1 MATPAHSGEYRD
13 LLIENYETPTQNYDA
28 SKVVSTVPAG
38 DRPQRRARLHHA
50 GARRRSLRHLRRGVP
65 AQRRGQLRQR
75 ALGGGAEGLLIP

>member
-1 MATPAHSGEYRD
+1 MMRHRHNICKYHTDSAAA
-13 LLIENYETPTQNYDA
+13 Q
-28 SKVVSTVPAG
+28 VVSTVPAG